1 MKRHRIIPIVE
12 GYGEQVAI
20 PRLLSRWFKF
30 RRFTNF
36 DTPDLAIR
44 APGAN
49 ALKCPHDD
57 AEALGIEYYVGLAA
71 RQAPAGILVV
81 LDADDECIERT
92 RLKARKGL
100 GPELLERA
108 RRIAP
113 HIPIEVVVADR
124 EYEAWFLAASHELAR
139 AGMVRGGAHVDVDEE
154 IERVRD
160 CKGRMARWLGRPYE
174 PSTDQVLLTDALP
187 FSIAIT
193 SRSRS
198 YRKLLKAL
206 DALSQAA
213 RRKK

>member
-12 GYGEQVAI
+12 GHGEQVAV

-44 APGAN
+44 APGAS

-92 RLKARKGL
+92 RSKARKGL

-113 HIPIEVVVADR
+113 HIWRRFWCAR
-124 EYEAWFLAASHELAR
+124 EGRILA
-139 AGMVRGGAHVDVDEE
+139 DVDGYLMDPEAPKSNYMQSDAVSFE
-154 IERVRD
+154 AFKEWP
-160 CKGRMARWLGRPYE
+160 CLLLLGE
-174 PSTDQVLLTDALP
+174 PGIGKTNVMKAAHKSAHHH
-187 FSIAIT
+187 
-193 SRSRS
+193 S
-198 YRKLLKAL
+198 Y
-206 DALSQAA
+206 SMQ
-213 RRKK
+213 